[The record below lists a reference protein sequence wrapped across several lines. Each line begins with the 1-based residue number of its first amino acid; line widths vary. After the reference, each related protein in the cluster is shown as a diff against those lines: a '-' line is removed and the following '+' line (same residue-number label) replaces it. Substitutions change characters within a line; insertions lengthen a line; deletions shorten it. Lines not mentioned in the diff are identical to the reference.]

1 MLLSND
7 PVSVH
12 IYAPL
17 ALSVLA
23 VVDLLVYSPIMQA
36 ASQTG
41 LLMLELQIF
50 KIFITWLCV
59 ITLINNIFKVI
70 ALHIEETLY
79 G

>member
-12 IYAPL
+12 VYVHL
-17 ALSVLA
+17 ALSVLP

-36 ASQTG
+36 GSQTG

-50 KIFITWLCV
+50 KCAELR
-59 ITLINNIFKVI
+59 LIIINKLQNLIMCHYFN
-70 ALHIEETLY
+70 
-79 G
+79 

>member
-1 MLLSND
+1 MFVSSASRISKPTYTGNAIILILLSND

-12 IYAPL
+12 IYAHL

-50 KIFITWLCV
+50 KIFIT
-59 ITLINNIFKVI
+59 
-70 ALHIEETLY
+70 
-79 G
+79 